1 MKYICNFTYFFK
13 ANTDILAGVKAEL
26 GTPSPDKPNKGRL
39 EFFVDW

>member
-1 MKYICNFTYFFK
+1 MYLKFHILFK

-26 GTPSPDKPNKGRL
+26 DTPSPDKPNKGRL